1 MVISFLCT
9 DAKNMILY
17 SIVVILLFMYELAIG
32 GYHRLIIYKARLHKF
47 ATNSNLC
54 LWNTASSV
62 DEAQHALIEKVL
74 KLSGIQAESRVADLS
89 LHDFGQLA
97 KVCEMTKEKVH
108 VVCACLSSI
117 QSARRSAL
125 EGNMVFS
132 LGDGQ
137 IIPCQKDHLD
147 TVIAWNPYLLGTTRS
162 KLLEE
167 ACRALKSGGILIM
180 VTVLGGK
187 ETMQDLRVQVEAI
200 GFTITAE
207 DITNVSLIPGIK
219 RQISSL
225 HYKDECH
232 VLNKLVKAGTIIT
245 NCVVDKMVDQGWC
258 SQHIL
263 KCVKK

>member
-1 MVISFLCT
+1 MVIHYLCT

-17 SIVVILLFMYELAIG
+17 SIVVVLLFIYEMAIG
-32 GYHRLIIYKARLHKF
+32 GYNRLLAYKAKLHKF
-47 ATNSNLC
+47 ATNCNLC
-54 LWNTASSV
+54 LWDTASST
-62 DEAQHALIEKVL
+62 DGAQHALIERVL
-74 KLSGIQAESRVADLS
+74 HLSGIGAESRVADLS
-89 LHDFGQLA
+89 FQDFGQLA
-97 KVCEMTKEKVH
+97 KVCEKTKEKVH

-117 QSARRSAL
+117 QSARRTAS

-147 TVIAWNPYLLGTTRS
+147 TVIAWNPYLLRTTRTR
-162 KLLEE
+162 LLEE
-167 ACRALKSGGILIM
+167 ACRALKSGGVLIM

-187 ETMQDLRVQVEAI
+187 ERIEDLRLQIETI

-207 DITNVSLIPGIK
+207 DITNASLIPGMK

-225 HYKDECH
+225 HYKDESH

-245 NCVVDKMVDQGWC
+245 TCVIDKMVEQGWC